1 MVISKK
7 NILRIAFTA
16 LLFLFGWAEISF
28 SQVAVI
34 AHKSV
39 PVDKI
44 KKTELLDFYTG
55 DIKKWSDGTNV
66 IVKDLKPKGDVKK
79 TFYKFLGKTPSRMK
93 SIWLKSMLSGEGD
106 PPEALISEEKMLQ
119 KIAATPGA
127 IGFLSQAKVDNNVK
141 TLIVIG
147 KK

>member
-1 MVISKK
+1 MK
-7 NILRIAFTA
+7 IAIVTI
-16 LLFLFGWAEISF
+16 LFLFSWAEASF

-39 PVDKI
+39 PVDTI
-44 KKTELLDFYTG
+44 KKSELLDFYTA
-55 DIKKWSDGTNV
+55 DIKKWINGEKV
-66 IVKDLKPKGDVKK
+66 IVNDLKPKGEVKK
-79 TFYKFLGKTPSRMK
+79 IFYKFLGKTPSRMK
-93 SIWLKSMLSGEGD
+93 SIWLKNMLSGEGD
-106 PPEALISEEKMLQ
+106 PPEALKSEEEMLQ

-127 IGFLSQAKVDNNVK
+127 IGFLSHTKVDNNVK

>member
-1 MVISKK
+1 MK
-7 NILRIAFTA
+7 IAIVTI
-16 LLFLFGWAEISF
+16 LFLFSWAEASF

-39 PVDKI
+39 PIDKI
-44 KKTELLDFYTG
+44 KKSELLDFYTG
-55 DIKKWSDGTNV
+55 DIKKWINGDKV
-66 IVKDLKPKGDVKK
+66 IVNDLKPKGEVKK
-79 TFYKFLGKTPSRMK
+79 IFYKFLGKTPSRMK
-93 SIWLKSMLSGEGD
+93 SIWLKNMLSGEGD
-106 PPEALISEEKMLQ
+106 PPEALKSEEEMLQ

-127 IGFLSQAKVDNNVK
+127 IGFLSHTKVYNNVN

>member
-1 MVISKK
+1 MKIVIV
-7 NILRIAFTA
+7 T
-16 LLFLFGWAEISF
+16 LLFLFSWAEASF

-39 PVDKI
+39 PVDTINKS
-44 KKTELLDFYTG
+44 ELLDFYTA
-55 DIKKWSDGTNV
+55 DIKKWINGDRV
-66 IVKDLKPKGDVKK
+66 IVNDLKPKGEVKK
-79 TFYKFLGKTPSRMK
+79 IFYKFLGKTPSRMK

-106 PPEALISEEKMLQ
+106 PPEAMKSEEEMLQ

-127 IGFLSQAKVDNNVK
+127 IGFLSHTKVNNNVK